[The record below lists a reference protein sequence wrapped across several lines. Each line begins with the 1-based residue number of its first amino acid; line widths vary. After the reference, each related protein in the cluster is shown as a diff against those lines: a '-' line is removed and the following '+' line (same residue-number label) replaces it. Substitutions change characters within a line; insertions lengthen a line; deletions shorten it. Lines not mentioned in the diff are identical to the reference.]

1 MPGIHLIVTYSAN
14 KTGMEINL
22 STHTYYQNQKSS
34 QRMIGDC
41 EGSRLHTVDPI
52 NFQVW
57 NVKSLRIEVTPVT
70 SSQKKKL
77 TPPFPFLSFLMMISK
92 QQHKP
97 SIILLQEK
105 LASRSFFSR
114 IRSKLILVPM
124 NTVRTLNYVLVR
136 QCVREQGG
144 DSGISSQASTQR
156 AAPAAASEVR
166 PEQSGDEAP
175 QLSECRR

>member
-70 SSQKKKL
+70 SSQKKKTYAAL
-77 TPPFPFLSFLMMISK
+77 PF
-92 QQHKP
+92 
-97 SIILLQEK
+97 
-105 LASRSFFSR
+105 SFFSDDDFQTTTQA
-114 IRSKLILVPM
+114 IDH
-124 NTVRTLNYVLVR
+124 TTA
-136 QCVREQGG
+136 RE
-144 DSGISSQASTQR
+144 ASFKIFFLSHPIQTNLGADEHR
-156 AAPAAASEVR
+156 AHT
-166 PEQSGDEAP
+166 
-175 QLSECRR
+175 